1 MAAVSEQLAPLPMH
15 ELWSKDFELMHHY
28 CTVTADTLSIRRE
41 MRHVWRVVIPRE
53 GYQHPFVM
61 HGLLAIAA
69 THKAYLIPNSRK
81 KYLALSDFHQTVG
94 SEGFRCTLTND
105 CLESRGALFCF
116 ASVVVLFM
124 FTLPTRSAIG
134 RLENPIT
141 NLLELIGLL
150 KGVRTT
156 QSPFVPGIL
165 KSEFAPIVYGIW
177 PLDKTDP
184 PAGYPSLENS
194 LLPIDTWA
202 AIGRLRDFQE
212 AEIPSASLKHYV
224 ESIERLEE
232 TAKLIACA
240 GVHVEA
246 GAVIAWMYG
255 IDDSVLMDIGAYRP
269 HALLTLAYYSLF
281 LATLEK
287 NFWYSRGWGRQLL
300 EQIETKLA
308 GQSKFLQLFQWP
320 KQKLTDL
327 YQW

>member
-61 HGLLAIAA
+61 HGILAIAA
-69 THKAYLIPNSRK
+69 THKAYLVPNSRK
-81 KYLALSDFHQTVG
+81 KYLALSDYHQTVG
-94 SEGFRCTLTND
+94 SEGFRSTLSNV
-105 CLESRGALFCF
+105 CVESQGALFCF

-124 FTLPTRSAIG
+124 FTLPTRSATG
-134 RLENPIT
+134 RLENPVI

-150 KGVRTT
+150 KGMRAT
-156 QSPFVPGIL
+156 QSPVLPGIL
-165 KSEFAPIVYGIW
+165 KSEFAPIIYGIW
-177 PLDKTDP
+177 PIEQTGP
-184 PAGYPSLENS
+184 PAG
-194 LLPIDTWA
+194 
-202 AIGRLRDFQE
+202 Q
-212 AEIPSASLKHYV
+212 AEIPSASLKPY
-224 ESIERLEE
+224 IGAIDRLEE
-232 TAKLIACA
+232 TAKLISCA
-240 GVHVEA
+240 GVHAEA
-246 GAVIAWMYG
+246 GAVLAWMYG
-255 IDDSVLMDIGAYRP
+255 VDDSVLIDIGAYRP

-287 NFWYSRGWGRQLL
+287 SFWYSRGWGRQLID
-300 EQIETKLA
+300 QIETKLA

-327 YQW
+327 YRW